1 MPLWDIHTPP
11 GALSPEEKQH
21 IAKSL
26 TPIYTSAGIPA
37 FYVRVRFQEYEP
49 VNVYS
54 GGESDDKIVLIEVL
68 HLARTMPN
76 DEVKERFLNAVDKV
90 LTPIMEKHGVSNF
103 LGMIAAREM
112 R

>member
-76 DEVKERFLNAVDKV
+76 DEVKERFLNTVDKV
-90 LTPIMEKHGVSNF
+90 LTPVLEKKGVSN
-103 LGMIAAREM
+103 LWM
-112 R
+112 